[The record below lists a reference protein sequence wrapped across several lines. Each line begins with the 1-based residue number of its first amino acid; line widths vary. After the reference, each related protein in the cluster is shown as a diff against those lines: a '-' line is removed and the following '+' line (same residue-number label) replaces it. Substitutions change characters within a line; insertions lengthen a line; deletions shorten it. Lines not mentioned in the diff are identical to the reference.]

1 MTLQCRG
8 ESIVWWSLGLVR
20 STLNLYDS
28 NAKCLLCYYKKK
40 EKLVPKKCDRPFKLI
55 KKLVPKNGCPKIKCD
70 RPFLNSSK
78 WRNTVV
84 N

>member
-1 MTLQCRG
+1 M
-8 ESIVWWSLGLVR
+8 IVMQSACFAITKTHTVH
-20 STLNLYDS
+20 TLNKQD
-28 NAKCLLCYYKKK
+28 KK
-40 EKLVPKKCDRPFKLI
+40 E
-55 KKLVPKNGCPKIKCD
+55 KLVPKNGCPKIKCD